1 MTSVS
6 SPKWID
12 DDDELLA
19 ELRVALQEEPV
30 DENVIQTAQAAFT
43 WRIADAEIELLTLVA
58 DYGQAAGRGSGS
70 GGLAPMQLRGGGPGG
85 PQTLVFHGERTRVE
99 VEIDDAGIVGQL
111 IPPQP
116 AEITLVTTA
125 GPQATT
131 EADEVGCFSL
141 PRPGAGPLRLE
152 CQLAD
157 CRFVTEW
164 ATV

>member
-6 SPKWID
+6 SPKWND

-30 DENVIQTAQAAFT
+30 DENVIQAAQAAFT
-43 WRIADAEIELLTLVA
+43 WRLADAEIELLTLVA
-58 DYGQAAGRGSGS
+58 DYSGGRGGG
-70 GGLAPMQLRGGGPGG
+70 GGLAPMRVRDGGPGG
-85 PQTLVFHGERTRVE
+85 PQRLVFHGERIRVE
-99 VEIDDAGIVGQL
+99 MEIDEAGIVGQL

-141 PRPGAGPLRLE
+141 PRPGAGPIRLE

-164 ATV
+164 ATT